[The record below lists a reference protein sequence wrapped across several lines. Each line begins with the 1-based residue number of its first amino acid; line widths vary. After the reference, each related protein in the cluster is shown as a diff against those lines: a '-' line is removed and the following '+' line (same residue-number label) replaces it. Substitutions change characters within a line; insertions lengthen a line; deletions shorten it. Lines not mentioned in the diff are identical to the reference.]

1 MLAFKE
7 CEKKSLQRKKKN
19 PFGSEKRPY
28 PKYKRSGL
36 ALKVAGRFGE
46 QNTVLFLEVVEG
58 GVGREGV
65 FDPLKHGQYSQ
76 VS

>member
-7 CEKKSLQRKKKN
+7 CEKKSLQRKKN
-19 PFGSEKRPY
+19 PFGSEKRPC